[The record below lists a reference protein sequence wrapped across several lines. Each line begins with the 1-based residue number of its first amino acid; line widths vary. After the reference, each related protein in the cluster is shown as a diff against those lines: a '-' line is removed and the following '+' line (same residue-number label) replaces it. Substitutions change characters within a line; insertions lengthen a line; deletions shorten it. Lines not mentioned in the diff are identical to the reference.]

1 MLLKIGELA
10 RRTGLTV
17 RTLHHYDDI
26 GLLSPSGRSASG
38 YRLYDLHDIERLHR
52 IQALRQLDIP
62 LAEIATL
69 LQGDTTD
76 LQTVI
81 DRQISTLEHQARR
94 ALQLRDRLAQL
105 RHRIHS
111 KEEADV
117 DEWLD
122 TLTMMAVYEKYFTP
136 AELEKLRKHGSAH
149 APELDRLVVQVRSLM
164 ERGHHP
170 ESEEAQGLA
179 KQWLLESL
187 NFMAGDARLIHKLD
201 AIHRQEDHAFPRT
214 GADAAMLDYMTQVT
228 AEFRLRIY
236 ARHLDP
242 SIIAEVRP
250 RYFEHYRKWPP
261 LFAELRE
268 LREQGATAD
277 SPEVLDLAAR
287 WIRLFQDT
295 WGTDPVRRDQVL
307 AVNALEPDVMA
318 GSGAEPE
325 LLALVRDAI
334 NHLRGTTKNDAIK

>member
-38 YRLYDLHDIERLHR
+38 YRLYDIHDIERLHR

-81 DRQISTLEHQARR
+81 DRQISALEHQARR

-105 RHRIHS
+105 RNRIHS
-111 KEEADV
+111 KDEADV

-136 AELEKLRKHGSAH
+136 AELEKLRQHGGTH
-149 APELDRLVVQVRSLM
+149 APELDRLVVRVRSLM
-164 ERGHHP
+164 ERGEPP
-170 ESEEAQGLA
+170 ESEESQSLA
-179 KQWLLESL
+179 RQWLLESL
-187 NFMAGDARLIHKLD
+187 NFMAGDSRLIHKLD
-201 AIHRQEDHAFPRT
+201 AMHRQEDHASLRT
-214 GADAAMLDYMTQVT
+214 GADAAMLDYMARVT

-250 RYFEHYRKWPP
+250 RYFEHYRRWPP

-268 LREQGATAD
+268 LREQGAAAD

-295 WGTDPVRRDQVL
+295 WGTDPARREQVL
-307 AVNALEPDVMA
+307 AVNAREPDVMA
-318 GSGAEPE
+318 GSGTEPDA
-325 LLALVRDAI
+325 LALVSDAI
-334 NHLRGTTKNDAIK
+334 NHIRRKRENGAGK